1 MKFSNAFIG
10 DAPSQRTA
18 NTTSKLLLS
27 ELQTAHA
34 DMLFA
39 MAKMDAVTRE
49 ATSDRSS
56 YTSARWQLS
65 KASLTRRLLWSN
77 IFQHLMPRV
86 GADNA
91 AVLASLQS
99 ADWEMLQYSAAH
111 VGKWST
117 DEIEANWPAYCV
129 ASRALRLQMKA
140 CMDAEKR
147 GLYPILER
155 DAYR

>member
-1 MKFSNAFIG
+1 
-10 DAPSQRTA
+10 
-18 NTTSKLLLS
+18 
-27 ELQTAHA
+27 
-34 DMLFA
+34 MLFA

-111 VGKWST
+111 VGK
-117 DEIEANWPAYCV
+117 
-129 ASRALRLQMKA
+129 
-140 CMDAEKR
+140 
-147 GLYPILER
+147 
-155 DAYR
+155 